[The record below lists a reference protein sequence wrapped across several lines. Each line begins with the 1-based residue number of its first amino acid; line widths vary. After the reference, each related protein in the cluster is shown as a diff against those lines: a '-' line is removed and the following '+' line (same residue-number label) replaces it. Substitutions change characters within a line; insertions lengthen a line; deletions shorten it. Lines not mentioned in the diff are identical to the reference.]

1 MIFNSNKIYAK
12 VWKVKPADNKK
23 YIDLQIT
30 TSEKNRD
37 NEYVNSGWF
46 PRAIGHAVNSLKN
59 VKEGDRILI
68 TKSKFTNE
76 RHEDNDGNIK
86 SFFRFL
92 ILEASVEK
100 QENNA
105 PAKSSSGKGK
115 AKPSNED
122 DEDCPW

>member
-12 VWKVKPADNKK
+12 VWKVKPADNNK

-30 TSEKNRD
+30 TSEKTQD
-37 NEYVNSGWF
+37 DEYVNSGWF
-46 PRAIGHAVNSLKN
+46 PRVIGHAVNSLKN
-59 VKEGDRILI
+59 VKEGDRIVI

-76 RHEDNDGNIK
+76 RYEDSEGNKK

-105 PAKSSSGKGK
+105 SAKSSSGKKK